1 MTSLAS
7 SSSRSDAKGTSDAWL
22 IPAGQVLV
30 GILLLALWELA
41 GRQFGS
47 TWTSQPSLIF
57 VRLYKLIFSDV
68 YWHILITTT
77 EIVVGLALG
86 AGLGI
91 AVGLLLGYSMVL
103 GIVLRPIVV
112 VLYNIPLVTLIPLFI
127 FWLGF
132 GILSKIVLIAISV
145 FFIVFFNVFTGATQV
160 DHDTLQSVETMGAT
174 PREQFQ
180 KVVFP
185 ACIAWISA
193 GMKIS
198 LPYALVAATTG
209 EMLAARE
216 GLGWMLARSA
226 AQFDMTGVYTVL
238 FILMLMG
245 MMVAE
250 AAMRLETF
258 LLRWRHAG
266 E

>member
-1 MTSLAS
+1 M
-7 SSSRSDAKGTSDAWL
+7 
-22 IPAGQVLV
+22 IFAGQVAV
-30 GILLLALWELA
+30 GLALLAAWELS
-41 GRQFGS
+41 GRYLGS

-57 VRLYKLIFSDV
+57 ARLFRLVYSDV
-68 YWHILITTT
+68 YWHIFITST
-77 EIVVGLALG
+77 EIVVGLGIGAALG
-86 AGLGI
+86 VAM
-91 AVGLLLGYSMVL
+91 GLLLGYSMVL

-160 DHDTLQSVETMGAT
+160 DRDTLQSVQTMGAT

-198 LPYALVAATTG
+198 LPYALVAATTA

-216 GLGWMLARSA
+216 GLGWMLSRSA

-245 MMVAE
+245 MLVAE
-250 AAMRLETF
+250 AAMRLESF